1 MQFRVL
7 GPLEVVEHERPL
19 PLGGVKQR
27 SLLAVLVRH
36 QFGNLW
42 AMPAVAGADPVNLTR
57 APGSGDGGGAWSPD
71 GRKLLFGSNRD
82 DDGNRTD
89 EDHDLY
95 EMRADGSH
103 QRNVTRDPYFETGPD
118 WQPLPRH

>member
-1 MQFRVL
+1 MSV
-7 GPLEVVEHERPL
+7 
-19 PLGGVKQR
+19 R
-27 SLLAVLVRH
+27 SHSAGSSSARCWRSWC
-36 QFGNLW
+36 GTSSANLW